1 MPSTEN
7 LNSEEIIR
15 ELCVCNG
22 FSFEKIRLDGPATT
36 TLEMFFSGYP
46 KMVGLSYFPNLTQ
59 LILVG
64 QNIHCIAGLESCCFL
79 KELWITECHLSKIQG
94 LHYCADL
101 QKLYLYHNKI
111 SVIEG
116 LENLLKLEVLWLN
129 NNEIR
134 AIEGLDMM
142 QNLKELNLAVNL
154 IHSVGERLDPNV
166 QLERLNLS
174 GNKISSFKELTNL
187 ARLANLLDLG
197 LKDPQYGPNPV
208 CLLCNYAIHVLYH
221 IPQLQ
226 RLDTYSVS
234 DKQIKNLAESTVVKK
249 IMYYNMRV
257 KNIQRQQREELE
269 KVRERTC
276 KAKLIPENRIRA
288 LSFIVKNLE
297 HELSHMQS
305 SGNLQL
311 ENVPI
316 ADVFHENNSDSE
328 ELDSWPSSE
337 RNKNNS
343 DRPEQMYKKIRAL
356 TERMIFWT
364 WKLSEVEKHHEEK
377 CRRMKESS
385 HLLVQFLQTELE
397 TVGNVRFEEGTAA
410 DSWFKSCYDLIVSR
424 FCAMNFRAYG
434 ISGIKI
440 HRIIRVHNRMLR
452 LKFEEK
458 VQNCMDN
465 EDQYN
470 TESYKKKLEYLF
482 YMFDPKLPIDKK
494 ELLCV
499 LENGF
504 DITKLSQLPE
514 QEQSE
519 AVLLTNSMSL
529 CEGPRLEFLQKQ
541 AMDKN
546 CSPEAFK
553 DGILV
558 IAKVFLGRSVQARDD
573 LPIKPNNYTT
583 ANSVY
588 RLQKFSNST
597 FHSSNDEICSSKEH
611 GNCDCSLRQC
621 EWFVFDHE
629 LILPEYVV
637 EFEYISTEN
646 TSGFVPSP
654 NENAEDISHDL
665 NLDEAAISLEPVLKP
680 KPKIISLDE
689 KTVLSVANANIYSQ
703 IAVLNLHGNSLSK
716 LKDISRLNGLRKL
729 TISFNEFSSLED
741 VSYLPNLEYLDASF
755 NQVITLEGFKGL
767 GKLKYLDLSW
777 NKLTNSREDFHIL
790 RKHAVQL
797 SSLDIRYNLWQKP
810 ASVHKAAI
818 AILPSLT
825 HLNGDLITEDELSE
839 ALQIS
844 SGSRITQASLLIN
857 ARTDAVK
864 PRCLNLLPSAQIL
877 AHFSKNCLDPNAE
890 LSNSCYT
897 MITSLTFDRQNLY
910 RITNLEKLINLRWA
924 SFSNNHL
931 TKIEGLEHCVN
942 LEELSLDDNAITK
955 LEGLSKLTKLR
966 RLSINNN
973 QLAGF
978 DRHVI
983 ESLSHLHFL
992 SAENNNVI
1000 SLTGLQRGYKLIE
1013 LYLSNNCIGSNQEI
1027 YCLKGLNNLVILDMW
1042 GNPILLKHENYRLF
1056 VIFHLSAIKALD
1068 GVAVEAS
1075 ESDNAKDMFGG
1086 RLTSDMI
1093 AEKIGHQRFTELQDL
1108 NWRTSSIRSIDL
1120 VPADHFRNVQTVNLE
1135 NNSLTSFSGLIFL
1148 PNIKNLYLNHN
1159 HIESILPQQKSQ
1171 SHLTNRQILHQ
1182 KVSSSGYGQQG
1193 NSKGSRDTVYGE
1205 ALSPVMQ
1212 SLEVL
1217 HLGYNG
1223 ISSLPMLQL
1232 GRLRNL
1238 KSLHLQGNEI
1248 SLVEGLENLQF
1259 LRELV
1264 LDHNRIKAIT
1274 ETSFVKLNSLVSLN
1288 LEENRLRDLNNLPP
1302 LFKLRKLLIGS
1313 NKIQEISEIEKLE
1326 VIPALMELSISGN
1339 PISRKPFLR
1348 NLLVLRLQNLQ
1359 ILDGIP
1365 LTAEDRARA
1374 EMYFMEQQSP
1384 SVPNAVM
1391 DLGNPVST
1399 MIVSKSS
1406 PLRVTNLSLA
1416 GGVHHSLGADL
1427 HFNNVHED
1435 IFQNEANKY
1444 KKLKNYTVSVGH
1456 NPQNAQDIALR
1467 QLRGGTHFPASYLTQ
1482 QSGPARSQQKHPFN
1496 QENEGRLLGNEN
1508 GRQNRP

>member
-1 MPSTEN
+1 MLSNEN

-15 ELCVCNG
+15 ELCACNG
-22 FSFEKIRLDGPATT
+22 LSFEKIRQDGPATT

-46 KMVGLSYFPNLTQ
+46 KMAGLSYFPNLTQ

-64 QNIHCIAGLESCCFL
+64 QNIHCIAGLESCHFL

-94 LHYCADL
+94 LHHCADL
-101 QKLYLYHNKI
+101 QKLYLYHNEI

-129 NNEIR
+129 NNQINV
-134 AIEGLDMM
+134 IEGLDMM
-142 QNLKELNLAVNL
+142 QNLKELNLANNL
-154 IHSVGERLDPNV
+154 IHSIGESLDPNV

-187 ARLANLLDLG
+187 ARLPSLMDLG
-197 LKDPQYGPNPV
+197 LKDPQYSPNPV

-226 RLDTYSVS
+226 RLDTYDVS
-234 DKQIKNLAESTVVKK
+234 EKQIKNLAESTVVKK
-249 IMYYNMRV
+249 IMYYNMRM
-257 KNIQRQQREELE
+257 KNNQRQQREELE
-269 KVRERTC
+269 KVRERTS
-276 KAKLIPENRIRA
+276 KAKQVPENRIRA
-288 LSFIVKNLE
+288 LSFLVKNLE
-297 HELSHMQS
+297 HELTDMQS
-305 SGNLQL
+305 SGNMQA
-311 ENVPI
+311 NIPI
-316 ADVFHENNSDSE
+316 SNKFHENNCDTE
-328 ELDSWPSSE
+328 ESNSQQSSE
-337 RNKNNS
+337 RRKNNS
-343 DRPEQMYKKIRAL
+343 DRLEQIHKKICAL
-356 TERMIFWT
+356 KERMIFWT
-364 WKLSEVEKHHEEK
+364 RKLSEVEKHHEEK
-377 CRRMKESS
+377 CRRMKDSF
-385 HLLVQFLQTELE
+385 HLLDQFLQTELE

-440 HRIIRVHNRMLR
+440 HRIVRVHNRILR
-452 LKFEEK
+452 LKFEDK
-458 VQNCMDN
+458 VQYWMDN
-465 EDQYN
+465 EDLYT

-482 YMFDPKLPIDKK
+482 YIFDPKLPIDKK
-494 ELLCV
+494 ELLHV
-499 LENGF
+499 LENGCN
-504 DITKLSQLPE
+504 ITRSSQLPE
-514 QEQSE
+514 QEQVE

-541 AMDKN
+541 AMNKSCD
-546 CSPEAFK
+546 PEAFK
-553 DGILV
+553 DGIIV
-558 IAKVFLGRSVQARDD
+558 IAKVFLGRSVKARDD
-573 LPIKPNNYTT
+573 LPIKPNNY
-583 ANSVY
+583 AKVNSVY
-588 RLQKFSNST
+588 RLQKFANST
-597 FHSSNDEICSSKEH
+597 FNSLNDEICSSKEH

-621 EWFVFDHE
+621 EWLVFDHE
-629 LILPEYVV
+629 FILPEYVV
-637 EFEYISTEN
+637 EFEYISMEKS
-646 TSGFVPSP
+646 SGFVTPS
-654 NENAEDISHDL
+654 NENAEDVSHDL
-665 NLDEAAISLEPVLKP
+665 KLDEDAIALEPFLKP

-689 KTVLSVANANIYSQ
+689 KTVLSVARANIYSQ
-703 IAVLNLHGNSLSK
+703 ITVLNLHGNSLSK

-729 TISFNEFSSLED
+729 IISFNEFSSLED
-741 VSYLPNLEYLDASF
+741 VSYLTNLEYLDASH

-777 NKLTNSREDFHIL
+777 NKLTNSREDLHIL
-790 RKHAVQL
+790 RKHAIQL
-797 SSLDIRYNLWQKP
+797 SSLDIRYNFWQKP
-810 ASVHKAAI
+810 ASVLKDTI

-825 HLNGDLITEDELSE
+825 HLNGVTITEDEISE

-857 ARTDAVK
+857 ARTDTVK

-877 AHFSKNCLDPNAE
+877 AQFSKNCLDPNAE
-890 LSNSCYT
+890 LSNSWYT
-897 MITSLTFDRQNLY
+897 KITSLTLDSQNLV
-910 RITNLEKLINLRWA
+910 RITNLEKLVNLRWA
-924 SFSNNHL
+924 SFSSNHL

-942 LEELSLDDNAITK
+942 LEELNLDDNSISK

-973 QLAGF
+973 LLAGF

-992 SAENNNVI
+992 SAENNNI
-1000 SLTGLQRGYKLIE
+1000 SSLAGLQRGYKLIE
-1013 LYLSNNCIGSNQEI
+1013 LYLSNNCISSNQEI
-1027 YCLKGLNNLVILDMW
+1027 YSLKGLNNLVILDMW

-1068 GVAVEAS
+1068 GVAVEPS
-1075 ESDNAKDMFGG
+1075 ECENAKDMFGG

-1093 AEKIGHQRFTELQDL
+1093 AERIGHQRFTELQDL

-1135 NNSLTSFSGLIFL
+1135 NNNLTSFSGLIFL

-1159 HIESILPQQKSQ
+1159 RIESILPQQKSQ

-1193 NSKGSRDTVYGE
+1193 TSKGSRDTVYGE

-1223 ISSLPMLQL
+1223 INSLPMLQL

-1238 KSLHLQGNEI
+1238 KSLYLQGNEI
-1248 SLVEGLENLQF
+1248 SHVEGLENLQF

-1264 LDHNRIKAIT
+1264 LDHNRIKAIA
-1274 ETSFVKLNSLVSLN
+1274 ETSFAKLNSLVSLN

-1302 LFKLRKLLIGS
+1302 LLKLRKLLIGS

-1326 VIPALMELSISGN
+1326 VIPALVELSISGN

-1348 NLLVLRLQNLQ
+1348 NLLVVRLQNLQ
-1359 ILDGIP
+1359 ILDGI
-1365 LTAEDRARA
+1365 LITAEDRARA
-1374 EMYFMEQQSP
+1374 EMYFMEQQSLT
-1384 SVPNAVM
+1384 VPNAVM

-1399 MIVSKSS
+1399 MIVSKPL
-1406 PLRVTNLSLA
+1406 PLRVTNFPLA
-1416 GGVHHSLGADL
+1416 GGAHHSLGADL
-1427 HFNNVHED
+1427 HFNNGHED

-1444 KKLKNYTVSVGH
+1444 KKLKNYTVGVGH
-1456 NPQNAQDIALR
+1456 NPQNTQDIALR

-1482 QSGPARSQQKHPFN
+1482 QSGQARSQQKHPFN
-1496 QENEGRLLGNEN
+1496 QENEGRMQRNLSD
-1508 GRQNRP
+1508 